1 MSAKNLPASVKS
13 RLQPF
18 IDKGIQNGI
27 FQDASP
33 VVALYRKK
41 ASELKDTVTE
51 LGGMKSK
58 NAQLFV
64 ANCVMTDLSAML
76 RQKSYMAHIDVW
88 SVDSRMTRTGRA
100 MANVFG
106 QVVIEDGDSVMD
118 PALFKMSLWD
128 EDAAL
133 ADDLVG
139 GLCYNASLS
148 CRNLD
153 NEVLDLR
160 PLSGMTIFTEEEYTH
175 GNQAEVLKETYD
187 VTPIAELENDISRN
201 RNDYRMV
208 QATVSY
214 AGVQTS
220 KTGNTFG
227 KMLLKDESTMTI
239 EAIESGEGLMLN
251 ALCDTATANRFGK
264 YSEVLALVTTSMS
277 DQYGLS
283 ATIECAVGLVVIA
296 PPKVEAPKSGDD
308 AEDNASDYFS
318 TAPTINLDD
327 DDEAE
332 EESETE
338 TPVVPDKARD
348 ADADADDSSE
358 ARPAILNG
366 SKPKAAPKEG
376 EEGWTAEGDD
386 DDWDDDWD

>member
-27 FQDASP
+27 FQDAQP
-33 VVALYRKK
+33 VVTLYRKK
-41 ASELKDTVTE
+41 ASELKDTVNE

-58 NAQLFV
+58 NAQMFV

-76 RQKSYMAHIDVW
+76 RQKSFMVHLDVW
-88 SVDSRMTRTGRA
+88 AVDSRMTRTNRA

-106 QVVIEDGDSVMD
+106 QVIVEDGDSTMD
-118 PALFKMSLWD
+118 SALFKMSLWD
-128 EDAAL
+128 EDASI
-133 ADDLVG
+133 ADDLVAG
-139 GLCYNASLS
+139 CSYNASVS

-153 NEVLDLR
+153 AEVLDLR
-160 PLSGMTIFTEEEYTH
+160 PLSGMTTFTEEEYEH
-175 GNQAEVLKETYD
+175 GSPADVLKETYD
-187 VTPIAELENDISRN
+187 VTPIAELENEISRN

-227 KMLLKDESTMTI
+227 KMLLKDDSTMTI

-277 DQYGLS
+277 EQYGLS

-308 AEDNASDYFS
+308 AEDNASDYFNN
-318 TAPTINLDD
+318 TPTIDLDD
-327 DDEAE
+327 DEDASEETTQATKGEDDATEA
-332 EESETE
+332 
-338 TPVVPDKARD
+338 A
-348 ADADADDSSE
+348 E
-358 ARPAILNG
+358 A
-366 SKPKAAPKEG
+366 PKAEAKADG
-376 EEGWTAEGDD
+376 EGWTAGSDD
-386 DDWDDDWD
+386 DEWDDDWD

>member
-1 MSAKNLPASVKS
+1 MSAKNLPASVQS

-27 FQDASP
+27 FQDSQP

-41 ASELKDTVTE
+41 AQELQETVNE

-58 NAQLFV
+58 NAQMFV

-76 RQKSYMAHIDVW
+76 RQKSFMVHLDVW
-88 SVDSRMTRTGRA
+88 TVDSRMTRTGRA

-106 QVVIEDGDSVMD
+106 QAIVEDGDSVMD
-118 PALFKMSLWD
+118 TALFKMSLWD

-133 ADDLVG
+133 ADDLVAG
-139 GLCYNASLS
+139 CGYNASVS

-153 NEVLDLR
+153 AEVLDLR
-160 PLSGMTIFTEEEYTH
+160 PLSGMTTFTEEEYEH
-175 GNQAEVLKETYD
+175 GDRAEVLRETYD
-187 VTPIAELENDISRN
+187 TTPIAELENDISRN
-201 RNDYRMV
+201 RNDYRLV

-239 EAIESGEGLMLN
+239 EAIETGEGLMLN
-251 ALCDTATANRFGK
+251 ALCDTNTANRFGK
-264 YSEVLALVTTSMS
+264 YSEVLALITTSMS
-277 DQYGLS
+277 EQYGLS

-318 TAPTINLDD
+318 TAPTIDLDD
-327 DDEAE
+327 DEDASEETTEEAE
-332 EESETE
+332 EEATE
-338 TPVVPDKARD
+338 A
-348 ADADADDSSE
+348 AE
-358 ARPAILNG
+358 A
-366 SKPKAAPKEG
+366 PKAEAKEG
-376 EEGWTAEGDD
+376 DEGWTEGSDD
-386 DDWDDDWD
+386 DEWDDDWD

>member
-27 FQDASP
+27 FQDAQP

-41 ASELKDTVTE
+41 AQELQDTVKE

-58 NAQLFV
+58 NAQMFV

-76 RQKSYMAHIDVW
+76 RQKSFMVHLDVW
-88 SVDSRMTRTGRA
+88 TVDSRMTRTGRA

-106 QVVIEDGDSVMD
+106 QAIVEDGDSVMD
-118 PALFKMSLWD
+118 TALFKMSLWD

-133 ADDLVG
+133 ADDLVAG
-139 GLCYNASLS
+139 CTYNASVS

-153 NEVLDLR
+153 AEVLDLR
-160 PLSGMTIFTEEEYTH
+160 PLSGMTTFTEEEYEH
-175 GNQAEVLKETYD
+175 GDRAQVLKDTYD
-187 VTPIAELENDISRN
+187 TTPIAELENDISRN
-201 RNDYRMV
+201 RNDYRLV

-239 EAIESGEGLMLN
+239 EAIETGEGLMLN
-251 ALCDTATANRFGK
+251 ALCDTTTANRFGK
-264 YSEVLALVTTSMS
+264 YSEVLALITTSMS
-277 DQYGLS
+277 EQYGLS

-318 TAPTINLDD
+318 NAPTIDLDD
-327 DDEAE
+327 DEDASEETTEEAE
-332 EESETE
+332 EETTE
-338 TPVVPDKARD
+338 AAEAPKAE
-348 ADADADDSSE
+348 AKADDD
-358 ARPAILNG
+358 
-366 SKPKAAPKEG
+366 
-376 EEGWTAEGDD
+376 GWTEGSDD
-386 DDWDDDWD
+386 DEWDDDWD

>member
-1 MSAKNLPASVKS
+1 MSAKNLPASVQS

-27 FQDASP
+27 FQDSQP

-41 ASELKDTVTE
+41 AQELQETVNE

-58 NAQLFV
+58 NAQMFV

-76 RQKSYMAHIDVW
+76 RQKSFMVHLDVW
-88 SVDSRMTRTGRA
+88 TVDSRMTRTGRA

-106 QVVIEDGDSVMD
+106 QAIVEDGDSVMD
-118 PALFKMSLWD
+118 TALFKMSLWD

-133 ADDLVG
+133 ADDLVAG
-139 GLCYNASLS
+139 CGYNASVS

-153 NEVLDLR
+153 AEVLDLR
-160 PLSGMTIFTEEEYTH
+160 PLSGMTTFTEEEYEH
-175 GNQAEVLKETYD
+175 GDRAEVLRETYD
-187 VTPIAELENDISRN
+187 TTPIAELENDISRN
-201 RNDYRMV
+201 RNDYRLV

-239 EAIESGEGLMLN
+239 EAIETGEGLMLN
-251 ALCDTATANRFGK
+251 ALCDTNTANRFGK
-264 YSEVLALVTTSMS
+264 YSEVLALITTSMS
-277 DQYGLS
+277 EQYGLS

-318 TAPTINLDD
+318 TAPTIDLDD
-327 DDEAE
+327 DEDASEE
-332 EESETE
+332 TTEESEEEATE
-338 TPVVPDKARD
+338 A
-348 ADADADDSSE
+348 AE
-358 ARPAILNG
+358 A
-366 SKPKAAPKEG
+366 PKAEAKEG
-376 EEGWTAEGDD
+376 DEGWTEGSDD
-386 DDWDDDWD
+386 DEWDDDWD

>member
-1 MSAKNLPASVKS
+1 MSAKNLPTSVKS

-41 ASELKDTVTE
+41 ASELKDTVAE

-76 RQKSYMAHIDVW
+76 RQKSYMAHLDVW
-88 SVDSRMTRTGRA
+88 TVDSRMTRTGRA

-139 GLCYNASLS
+139 GLSYNASLS

-160 PLSGMTIFTEEEYTH
+160 PLSGMTMFTEEEYTH
-175 GNQAEVLKETYD
+175 GDQAEVLKETYD
-187 VTPIAELENDISRN
+187 VTPIAELENEISRN

-318 TAPTINLDD
+318 TTPTIDLDD

-332 EESETE
+332 EESDTTE
-338 TPVVPDKARD
+338 TPAEAAPATEASDSED
-348 ADADADDSSE
+348 ADSSE
-358 ARPAILNG
+358 APKA
-366 SKPKAAPKEG
+366 KAAPKEG

>member
-1 MSAKNLPASVKS
+1 MSAKNLPASVQS

-27 FQDASP
+27 FQDAQP
-33 VVALYRKK
+33 VVSLYRKK
-41 ASELKDTVTE
+41 AAELKDTVNE

-58 NAQLFV
+58 NAQMFV

-76 RQKSYMAHIDVW
+76 RQKSFMVHLDVW
-88 SVDSRMTRTGRA
+88 TVDSRMTRTGRA

-106 QVVIEDGDSVMD
+106 QAIVEDGDSVMD
-118 PALFKMSLWD
+118 AALFKMSLWD

-133 ADDLVG
+133 ADDLVAG
-139 GLCYNASLS
+139 CAYNASVS

-153 NEVLDLR
+153 AEVLDLR
-160 PLSGMTIFTEEEYTH
+160 PLSGMTTFTEEEYTH
-175 GNQAEVLKETYD
+175 GAPADVLQATFD
-187 VTPIAELENDISRN
+187 TTPIAELENDISRN

-264 YSEVLALVTTSMS
+264 YSEVLALITTSMS
-277 DQYGLS
+277 EQYGLS

-318 TAPTINLDD
+318 NAPTIDLDD
-327 DDEAE
+327 DEDASEETTDDTE
-332 EESETE
+332 EEATE
-338 TPVVPDKARD
+338 A
-348 ADADADDSSE
+348 AE
-358 ARPAILNG
+358 A
-366 SKPKAAPKEG
+366 PKAEAKAND
-376 EEGWTAEGDD
+376 EGWTEGSDD
-386 DDWDDDWD
+386 DEWDDDWD

>member
-1 MSAKNLPASVKS
+1 MGVMSAKNLPASVKS

-27 FQDASP
+27 FQDAQP

-41 ASELKDTVTE
+41 AQELQDTVKE

-58 NAQLFV
+58 NAQMFV

-76 RQKSYMAHIDVW
+76 RQKSFMVHLDVW
-88 SVDSRMTRTGRA
+88 TVDSRMTRTGRA

-106 QVVIEDGDSVMD
+106 QAIVEDGDSTMET
-118 PALFKMSLWD
+118 ALFKMSLWD

-133 ADDLVG
+133 ADDLVAG
-139 GLCYNASLS
+139 CTYNASVS

-153 NEVLDLR
+153 AEVLDFR
-160 PLSGMTIFTEEEYTH
+160 PLSGMTTFTEEEYEH
-175 GNQAEVLKETYD
+175 GDRAQVLKDTYD
-187 VTPIAELENDISRN
+187 TTPIAELENDISRN
-201 RNDYRMV
+201 RNDYRLV

-239 EAIESGEGLMLN
+239 EAIETGEGLMLN
-251 ALCDTATANRFGK
+251 ALCDTTTANRFGK
-264 YSEVLALVTTSMS
+264 YSEVLALITTSMS
-277 DQYGLS
+277 EQYGLS

-318 TAPTINLDD
+318 NAPTIDLDD

-332 EESETE
+332 EESTE
-338 TPVVPDKARD
+338 DAEDDATEAAEAPKAE
-348 ADADADDSSE
+348 AKADD
-358 ARPAILNG
+358 
-366 SKPKAAPKEG
+366 
-376 EEGWTAEGDD
+376 EGWTEGDD
-386 DDWDDDWD
+386 DDEWDDDWD